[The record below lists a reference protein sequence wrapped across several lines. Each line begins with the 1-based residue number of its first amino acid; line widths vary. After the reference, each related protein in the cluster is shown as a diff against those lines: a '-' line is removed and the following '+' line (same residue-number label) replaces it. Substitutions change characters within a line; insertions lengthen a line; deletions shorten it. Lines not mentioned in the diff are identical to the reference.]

1 MVEEAK
7 ETRFD
12 LDEWAICSRRL
23 FAEKKDKLCRR
34 WLMLRINSS
43 TLFSQEILCQESKLT
58 SKLDHFESGPH
69 LKSSSDWMWEL
80 VERVEELP
88 GCNQIQAEVVN
99 HCRIFE
105 TEPPW
110 NLVWL
115 WSRRML
121 GSKLAGAPRL
131 LALELP
137 AGRTKPI
144 NYIPQGELY
153 NVPNN
158 FSGRET
164 QIDLLLVLSQ
174 INLTH
179 AQCACFVRKKGSSW
193 SHSSY

>member
-1 MVEEAK
+1 MPLFGFVLKEGK
-7 ETRFD
+7 ETRVD
-12 LDEWAICSRRL
+12 LDEWAVWARRL
-23 FAEKKDKLCRR
+23 FAEKKAKLCRR

-58 SKLDHFESGPH
+58 SKLDHFESRPH
-69 LKSSSDWMWEL
+69 LKSSSEWIWEL
-80 VERVEELP
+80 VRRVEELP

-131 LALELP
+131 LVLELP

-144 NYIPQGELY
+144 NYIPEGTLHLQ
-153 NVPNN
+153 
-158 FSGRET
+158 R
-164 QIDLLLVLSQ
+164 
-174 INLTH
+174 
-179 AQCACFVRKKGSSW
+179 AQQFLGAQLKLICHTRCLR
-193 SHSSY
+193 